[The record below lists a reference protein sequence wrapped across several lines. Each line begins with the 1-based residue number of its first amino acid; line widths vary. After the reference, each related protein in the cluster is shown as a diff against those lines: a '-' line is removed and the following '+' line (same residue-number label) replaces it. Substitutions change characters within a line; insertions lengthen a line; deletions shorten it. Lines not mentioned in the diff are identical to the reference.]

1 MPDHPFCN
9 GKGYVREHRLVME
22 KKIGRY
28 LTPEELVHHIN
39 GIKDDNRVDNLELM
53 THNEHCSLTAQNRTQ
68 KGIRGFI

>member
-39 GIKDDNRVDNLELM
+39 GIKTDNQLKNLEIM
-53 THNEHCSLTAQNRTQ
+53 TRPNHARLHCKVK
-68 KGIRGFI
+68 KGIKGFI